1 MEGYQ
6 GAAPQYY
13 YTTPKVQ
20 LADESHVSHDYFAS
34 AMNSYVDVART
45 SDSVHITSASSYDGF
60 GYANYE
66 SEYYM
71 PRPTNN
77 TLNFNATSNIQHAPV
92 YSHASAAEQVHMP
105 MNDYQGR
112 TNMVSSANYYE
123 TSHASSFCNM
133 QHGVSSFYSSA
144 ANSQYVVRPQNMPVN
159 EIIDH
164 ANINYPANYSQLPYV
179 APHATRV
186 EVVPMNSAS
195 YINPNYHDSAS
206 YVTFN
211 CSRINENS
219 VGVLPPHTQKRA
231 AIIKSEYPVLE
242 TGASS
247 VSENGHAQATTQTNN
262 LPVKKYVSTIQG
274 DLARKMGESYGIEY
288 KCKARKYQRPY
299 PVHFD
304 LAPYPFSL
312 PYFVKFSGENSETP
326 WEHVTRYLA
335 QLGEASSVEAFKVR
349 LFDLSLTGAAL
360 WWYSSLPPNSVHAWS
375 QLEHQFYYRFRKK
388 QEPLPV
394 NKIGNHEKID
404 SDMNNGSVINKAEQN
419 VTCSKYI
426 PSQETNL
433 AVKKHVKHKK
443 IAILDFSGAKGVV
456 YLPSEYRVTDK
467 PQSIAERGSASK
479 EHLDD
484 EDQNPKGKGK
494 ALEDQSSVLS
504 TTDGKT

>member
-1 MEGYQ
+1 MEYLILE
-6 GAAPQYY
+6 A
-13 YTTPKVQ
+13 
-20 LADESHVSHDYFAS
+20 EAS
-34 AMNSYVDVART
+34 GFSEKA
-45 SDSVHITSASSYDGF
+45 HI
-60 GYANYE
+60 
-66 SEYYM
+66 
-71 PRPTNN
+71 
-77 TLNFNATSNIQHAPV
+77 
-92 YSHASAAEQVHMP
+92 
-105 MNDYQGR
+105 
-112 TNMVSSANYYE
+112 
-123 TSHASSFCNM
+123 
-133 QHGVSSFYSSA
+133 
-144 ANSQYVVRPQNMPVN
+144 
-159 EIIDH
+159 
-164 ANINYPANYSQLPYV
+164 
-179 APHATRV
+179 
-186 EVVPMNSAS
+186 
-195 YINPNYHDSAS
+195 
-206 YVTFN
+206 
-211 CSRINENS
+211 
-219 VGVLPPHTQKRA
+219 
-231 AIIKSEYPVLE
+231 
-242 TGASS
+242 
-247 VSENGHAQATTQTNN
+247 QATTQTNN
-262 LPVKKYVSTIQG
+262 LTVEKCVAIIRG
-274 DLARKMGESYGIEY
+274 DLRRKMSEPFGIEF
-288 KCKARKYQRPY
+288 KWKARKYQRPY

-304 LAPYPFSL
+304 LAPYPSSSSL
-312 PYFVKFSGENSETP
+312 PDFVKFSGENSETP